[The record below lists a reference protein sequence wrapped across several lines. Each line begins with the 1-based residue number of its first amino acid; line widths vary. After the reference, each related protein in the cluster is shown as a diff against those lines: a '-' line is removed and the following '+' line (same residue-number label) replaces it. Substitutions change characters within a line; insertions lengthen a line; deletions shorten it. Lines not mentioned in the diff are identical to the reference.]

1 MSELTGSP
9 PESNKVLSLKA
20 IAARTGDLPTMPIT
34 SVKALRMTNDPNT
47 SAGELQR
54 VIIQDQAL
62 TARVLRIVNSAL
74 YCLSRE
80 VSTISHAVALLGMET
95 IRSIILAAT
104 VQNVLRSGFAHS
116 RDLGS
121 KLLTE
126 HSWGAALAARILAQ
140 KTRYGNA
147 EEAFLAGLMH
157 DLGKPVLMTNI
168 PDRYNPI
175 LNDVYRGTATFH
187 QAEMQAFGFSHQH
200 VGAILAEKWKF
211 PPQLAEAIGY
221 HHTPM
226 SAPDHTKLACIVGI
240 ANLLMV
246 ALEIGFEK
254 DKELEVEAHPAAAYL
269 ELTRADLDAI
279 AEEVREALAQ
289 TPDPLKY

>member
-1 MSELTGSP
+1 
-9 PESNKVLSLKA
+9 
-20 IAARTGDLPTMPIT
+20 
-34 SVKALRMTNDPNT
+34 MTNDPNT
-47 SAGELQR
+47 SARELQQ

-104 VQNVLRSGFAHS
+104 VQNVLRSGFARS

-126 HSWGAALAARILAQ
+126 HSWGAALAARTLAQ
-140 KTRYGNA
+140 RTRYGNV

-175 LNDVYRGTATFH
+175 LNDVYRGTVSFH

-221 HHTPM
+221 HHNPM
-226 SAPDHTKLACIVGI
+226 SAPNHTTLACIVGI

-246 ALEIGFEK
+246 VLEIGFEK
-254 DKELEVEAHPAAAYL
+254 NRELEVETHPAAVYL
-269 ELTRADLDAI
+269 DLNKSALDAI
-279 AEEVREALAQ
+279 AEDVRSTLAQ